1 MDACGCE
8 WECVC
13 VLCLE
18 TGDIILHLK
27 IKVVCH
33 VKKKKKDFCRF
44 IFLST
49 QSRERIGIVLCGR
62 RPVLSAAEG
71 TFEMFLC
78 GLYRIGYCDFVRQSL
93 KARSS

>member
-33 VKKKKKDFCRF
+33 VKKKKKRF
-44 IFLST
+44 LQVYFFIDPKS
-49 QSRERIGIVLCGR
+49 
-62 RPVLSAAEG
+62 G
-71 TFEMFLC
+71 TDWHC
-78 GLYRIGYCDFVRQSL
+78 FVRAPTCIVCSGGNLRNVSL
-93 KARSS
+93 WVVSDRLL